1 MLKDTA
7 QKFSTSLSLRFLIE
21 SQFTLITKFFQGFFS
36 FSCHLTKGELIEI
49 ISHSVEWLVCLVPT
63 RVFWNTN
70 PPLMF
75 TGANSQ
81 QMESHFCGHIL
92 EVGACLHNCTYFGI
106 NYGFGLIVM
115 KVIDEFMEVEVE
127 WMHHLSLVEWY
138 ITFVHL
144 PKKGLISEMHTWVG
158 SDLLLTICFLAIF

>member
-7 QKFSTSLSLRFLIE
+7 QKFSTSLSLHFLIE

-36 FSCHLTKGELIEI
+36 FSCHLNKGELIEI

-63 RVFWNTN
+63 RVFWNKN

-92 EVGACLHNCTYFGI
+92 EVGACLQNCTHLGI

-115 KVIDEFMEVEVE
+115 KVIDVFMEVEVE

-144 PKKGLISEMHTWVG
+144 PKEGLISEMHTWAG
-158 SDLLLTICFLAIF
+158 SDLLFTICFLAIF